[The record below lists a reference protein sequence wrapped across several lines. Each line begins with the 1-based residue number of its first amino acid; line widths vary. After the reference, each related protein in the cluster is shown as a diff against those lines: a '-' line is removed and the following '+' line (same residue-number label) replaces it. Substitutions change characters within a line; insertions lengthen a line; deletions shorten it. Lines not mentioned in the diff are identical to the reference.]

1 MEKKTTTET
10 WPTTPDVNLMLE
22 TQYRVYDGLLAVGF
36 CLCFIIGF
44 PGNCLALKFFVKSG
58 KRNLPTLIYM
68 TASSIDII
76 SSVIHLPLIFNLLNE
91 RDPGLLG
98 QEMFCYVW
106 YFLMLNLQLISMF
119 VVMLLSVIRA
129 IAIMCPFYKVK
140 KKAVLISIPAAL
152 IYFCSWNSAIA
163 AIGDSFYS
171 HGFGYCHISV
181 SDIRHTQFDI
191 AYMLNY
197 TLCTA
202 LPPLVVLSSMIV
214 ATFKLKRKSM
224 ASESR
229 HKNRRASKTIIY
241 FAVIFLACN
250 FLTFLNNSLFTYSKI
265 SSHGYLYFYGNNT
278 FLFFYSWL
286 ISEIFCTVLNA
297 ALNPILYMCRM
308 KEMRVWVWSLLR
320 VSQAA
325 PEESNEHL

>member
-1 MEKKTTTET
+1 M
-10 WPTTPDVNLMLE
+10 
-22 TQYRVYDGLLAVGF
+22 
-36 CLCFIIGF
+36 IGF
-44 PGNCLALKFFVKSG
+44 PGNCLALKFFVQSG
-58 KRNLPTLIYM
+58 KRNLPTLLYM

-76 SSVIHLPLIFNLLNE
+76 SSVIHLPLIFNLLNN

-98 QEMFCYVW
+98 EEKFCYVW

-119 VVMLLSVIRA
+119 VVMLLSLIRA
-129 IAIMCPFYKVK
+129 IAIVYPFYKVK
-140 KKAVLISIPAAL
+140 KKTVLISIPAAL
-152 IYFCSWNSAIA
+152 IYFFAWNTAPVV
-163 AIGDSFYS
+163 IGNSYYS
-171 HGFGYCHISV
+171 RAFGYCHIYV
-181 SDIRHTQFDI
+181 SWHPQFNI

-197 TLCTA
+197 TICTA

-214 ATFKLKRKSM
+214 ATFKLKTKSM

-229 HKNRRASKTIIY
+229 HKNLQASITIIY
-241 FAVIFLACN
+241 FAVIFLVCN

-265 SSHGYLYFYGNNT
+265 SSHDYLYFYGNT

-297 ALNPILYMCRM
+297 ALNTILYMCRM

-320 VSQAA
+320 INQAV
-325 PEESNEHL
+325 PEESNDDL